1 MKRFKLF
8 LAMAALACAIGL
20 TVKYGSTYRPVVEP
34 VREIEEIW
42 ALEDAREE
50 SEEPL
55 VTRLFCN
62 GIPMAYDADSGGLQ
76 LSDIR
81 LHRHGVQLR
90 GGCFH
95 RAAAGECHGR
105 SDNRARGCARAD

>member
-50 SEEPL
+50 K
-55 VTRLFCN
+55 
-62 GIPMAYDADSGGLQ
+62 
-76 LSDIR
+76 
-81 LHRHGVQLR
+81 R
-90 GGCFH
+90 G
-95 RAAAGECHGR
+95 AAGDAAFLQRR
-105 SDNRARGCARAD
+105 SDGLRRGEQRVLRLAGA

>member
-42 ALEDAREE
+42 ALEDARE
-50 SEEPL
+50 
-55 VTRLFCN
+55 
-62 GIPMAYDADSGGLQ
+62 
-76 LSDIR
+76 
-81 LHRHGVQLR
+81 
-90 GGCFH
+90 
-95 RAAAGECHGR
+95 
-105 SDNRARGCARAD
+105 

>member
-42 ALEDAREE
+42 RW
-50 SEEPL
+50 
-55 VTRLFCN
+55 R
-62 GIPMAYDADSGGLQ
+62 M
-76 LSDIR
+76 
-81 LHRHGVQLR
+81 
-90 GGCFH
+90 
-95 RAAAGECHGR
+95 
-105 SDNRARGCARAD
+105 RARRARSRW

>member
-1 MKRFKLF
+1 MKRLKL
-8 LAMAALACAIGL
+8 LLGMAALACAIRL
-20 TVKYGSTYRPVVEP
+20 TVKYGSAYRPVVEP

-62 GIPMAYDADSGGLQ
+62 GVPMAYDAENNVFYGSLGLEKATMREILAILRQ
-76 LSDIR
+76 TYCGSV
-81 LHRHGVQLR
+81 GVEFMHIQYP
-90 GGCFH
+90 
-95 RAAAGECHGR
+95 EQ
-105 SDNRARGCARAD
+105 

>member
-1 MKRFKLF
+1 
-8 LAMAALACAIGL
+8 MAALACAIGL

-62 GIPMAYDADSGGLQ
+62 GIPMAYDAENNVFYGSLGLENGEEWPKIKLTTAKNVGG
-76 LSDIR
+76 
-81 LHRHGVQLR
+81 GVNPLL
-90 GGCFH
+90 C
-95 RAAAGECHGR
+95 
-105 SDNRARGCARAD
+105 